1 MVETV
6 LNYWK
11 RKCYSENSFT
21 LKSTKHGK
29 NHLSAYF
36 RITITISGSNGIQ
49 NIWEMK
55 KYYVSDFVEGAGFS
69 AIKYEGKDT
78 DKLGIKYKR
87 ISDFWLQFEKI
98 RAEKPIV

>member
-1 MVETV
+1 MNNERSVPEAKIM
-6 LNYWK
+6 LCELKKAMNYQNIAK
-11 RKCYSENSFT
+11 
-21 LKSTKHGK
+21 K
-29 NHLSAYF
+29 NDSRF

-49 NIWEMK
+49 NIGEMK